1 MPQVFSPSDGES
13 CYSQSDLS
21 TSSSYNTSEA
31 ARLER
36 HSPRSGPPSALSP
49 REVSLIKSSFSSL
62 RSVCYVSTGLATL
75 FTSSSSTLDVT
86 TVSRSHVVPVL
97 LLNLGGS
104 RARESRGVE
113 LILAD
118 RRTGLAIMRDRL
130 DTLSSYR
137 SEGSLH
143 RWHHSTDHSLVLCLA
158 WLSPHPAAQFCHK
171 VQQLMDRPDNV
182 GLSGPDKTRPGRRS
196 KVKQKLKNKK
206 PDKKDISSPCGF
218 QHFVSLS
225 VEEWTEMTTLQ

>member
-1 MPQVFSPSDGES
+1 MSVLQVSSPSDGES

-21 TSSSYNTSEA
+21 TSTSTSSSYSSEA
-31 ARLER
+31 GR
-36 HSPRSGPPSALSP
+36 HRPGPPSPLSP
-49 REVSLIKSSFSSL
+49 REVSLIQSSFSSL
-62 RSVCYVSTGLATL
+62 RSVCYVSSGQATL
-75 FTSSSSTLDVT
+75 FTSSSSSLDVR
-86 TVSRSHVVPVL
+86 TVSRSQVVPVL

-104 RARESRGVE
+104 RARETRGVE

-182 GLSGPDKTRPGRRS
+182 GLSGPDKTRPGKRS
-196 KVKQKLKNKK
+196 QVKKKIKK

-218 QHFVSLS
+218 QHFASLS
-225 VEEWTEMTTLQ
+225 VEEWTEMRTFQ

>member
-1 MPQVFSPSDGES
+1 M
-13 CYSQSDLS
+13 
-21 TSSSYNTSEA
+21 SS
-31 ARLER
+31 
-36 HSPRSGPPSALSP
+36 
-49 REVSLIKSSFSSL
+49 
-62 RSVCYVSTGLATL
+62 GLATL
-75 FTSSSSTLDVT
+75 FTSSSSSLDLT
-86 TVSRSHVVPVL
+86 AVSRSHVVPVL

-104 RARESRGVE
+104 RARETRGVE

-130 DTLSSYR
+130 DSLSSYR

-143 RWHHSTDHSLVLCLA
+143 RWHHSSDHSLVLCLA
-158 WLSPHPAAQFCHK
+158 WLSAHPAAQFCHR

-182 GLSGPDKTRPGRRS
+182 GLSGPDKTSPGKKKKR
-196 KVKQKLKNKK
+196 KVARKMKK

-225 VEEWTEMTTLQ
+225 VEEWTEMTTCQ

>member
-1 MPQVFSPSDGES
+1 MLQVSSPSDGES

-21 TSSSYNTSEA
+21 TSTSTSSSYNSSEA
-31 ARLER
+31 AR
-36 HSPRSGPPSALSP
+36 PGPPSALSP

-62 RSVCYVSTGLATL
+62 RSVCYVSSGLATL

-171 VQQLMDRPDNV
+171 VHQLMDRPDNV
-182 GLSGPDKTRPGRRS
+182 GLSGPDKTRPARKS
-196 KVKQKLKNKK
+196 KVKQKLKK